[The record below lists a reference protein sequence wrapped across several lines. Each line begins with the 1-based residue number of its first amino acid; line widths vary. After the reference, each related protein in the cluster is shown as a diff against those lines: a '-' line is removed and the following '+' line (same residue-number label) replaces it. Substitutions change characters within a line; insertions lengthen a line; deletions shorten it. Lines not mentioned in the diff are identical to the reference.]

1 MNIYDP
7 ADDIRYVHLAGPADA
22 RSARAGSTT
31 PRTSPPSDTSVSRR
45 GPGWSTAV
53 FTSEETG
60 QELNH
65 AGSGGGTE
73 ATEGWRS
80 ASTEQVARRAAC
92 AAHAHSAAGRRT
104 SARQRQTV
112 AGVTVPDTK
121 LAREA
126 ADLVRAATTDLVYHH
141 SRRVY
146 FWGSL
151 QGRNRGLSYDPEL
164 LYIGGMF
171 RFEVDSADEARRFL
185 QGNGVPEDSIRRVW
199 TAIAL
204 HTTPGIPEFMEPE
217 VALVT
222 AGVEYDVLGIG
233 YHDVSDADRAEIVAL
248 HPRPDFKRNIL
259 QAFTEGIAPKPE
271 TTFGNVKAD
280 VLQRFVCGYQRA
292 NFVDIIENSDWPE

>member
-1 MNIYDP
+1 M
-7 ADDIRYVHLAGPADA
+7 
-22 RSARAGSTT
+22 SST
-31 PRTSPPSDTSVSRR
+31 
-45 GPGWSTAV
+45 G
-53 FTSEETG
+53 
-60 QELNH
+60 
-65 AGSGGGTE
+65 
-73 ATEGWRS
+73 
-80 ASTEQVARRAAC
+80 
-92 AAHAHSAAGRRT
+92 
-104 SARQRQTV
+104 QTV

-126 ADLVRAATTDLVYHH
+126 TDLVRAATTDLVYHH

-164 LYIGGMF
+164 LYIGAMF
-171 RFEVDSADEARRFL
+171 HDLGLGAKYRGSGRRFEVDGADEARRFL
-185 QGNGVPEDSIRRVW
+185 QGHGVPEDSVRRVW

-233 YHDVSDADRAEIVAL
+233 YHDVADADRAEVVAL
-248 HPRPDFKRNIL
+248 HPRPHFKRNIL

-280 VLQRFVCGYQRA
+280 VLARFVPGFERG
-292 NFVDIIENSDWPE
+292 NFVDTVLDSDWPE